1 MNQDFEMK
9 DYGHYVE
16 YFKRVFDHM
25 EAQRMEI
32 RKERKELF
40 KFDLANDRRCEI
52 DPELERSDDL
62 VNWEVYDEVVAEE
75 E

>member
-1 MNQDFEMK
+1 MK
-9 DYGHYVE
+9 
-16 YFKRVFDHM
+16 
-25 EAQRMEI
+25 AQRMEI